1 MCGAKRNSGA
11 SHTSR
16 LQSSSSQRKYKPS
29 TLLLGRHLVET
40 GKLKGNPFPPVRPG
54 GTPPPPAGAEDSV
67 APPGRHSETQCP
79 RGAVLHSF
87 FPYIQPVDCKT
98 KTGATVTSHQMSS
111 LLVQVLRWPFKH
123 FSLEKK
129 GVKGGFLHSS
139 WAASAGP
146 TQRQIRCRIT
156 HHDPWATIKGQNNP
170 EERNKRSV
178 G

>member
-1 MCGAKRNSGA
+1 MRSKEELRGQPHKPPAE
-11 SHTSR
+11 
-16 LQSSSSQRKYKPS
+16 LQQPAEVQTS

-40 GKLKGNPFPPVRPG
+40 GKLKANPFPPVRPLL
-54 GTPPPPAGAEDSV
+54 PGAEDSV
-67 APPGRHSETQCP
+67 APTGRHPETQCP
-79 RGAVLHSF
+79 RGAELHSF
-87 FPYIQPVDCKT
+87 FPYIQPADCKT
-98 KTGATVTSHQMSS
+98 KTAATITSHQMSS

-129 GVKGGFLHSS
+129 GVKGGFLQSS

-146 TQRQIRCRIT
+146 TQRQIRCRKT